1 MEFELKKLSPKAIPA
16 AFEKAQRYRLLNQPA
31 QAESIARDILRIE
44 PENQEALVL
53 LILALTDQFE
63 TSSLTDRFKRA
74 EEVVARLSN
83 EYKARYYQGII
94 FERRALAQL
103 RKHHLP
109 TTLSGVYHWL
119 RRAMHEFEEAEKMR
133 PEGNDE
139 ALLRWNSCAR
149 IIRDRNLEAEEE
161 DSFRPML
168 E

>member
-1 MEFELKKLSPKAIPA
+1 MDFELKKLSPKAVPK

-44 PENQEALVL
+44 PDHQEALVL
-53 LILALTDQFE
+53 LLLALTDQFE

-74 EEVVARLSN
+74 EEVVSRLSD
-83 EYKARYYQGII
+83 EYRARYYQGII
-94 FERRALAQL
+94 YERRALAQL
-103 RKHHLP
+103 RKDHLP
-109 TTLSGVYHWL
+109 ASLSGVYHWL
-119 RRAMHEFEEAEKMR
+119 RRAMDEFEAAEKMR

-149 IIRDRNLEAEEE
+149 IIRDCNLEAEEE
-161 DSFRPML
+161 DSFRPLL